1 MDMRIDAR
9 VSETSPAQKS
19 IIDNCERR
27 GHCNEVLLEELRQ
40 VATRDQ
46 RLPWLVQTTSRD
58 PSIIGSIAAI
68 LALVAVAASIRPA
81 RAATQLDP
89 LVALRH
95 EQ

>member
-1 MDMRIDAR
+1 
-9 VSETSPAQKS
+9 
-19 IIDNCERR
+19 
-27 GHCNEVLLEELRQ
+27 
-40 VATRDQ
+40 
-46 RLPWLVQTTSRD
+46 VQTTSRD